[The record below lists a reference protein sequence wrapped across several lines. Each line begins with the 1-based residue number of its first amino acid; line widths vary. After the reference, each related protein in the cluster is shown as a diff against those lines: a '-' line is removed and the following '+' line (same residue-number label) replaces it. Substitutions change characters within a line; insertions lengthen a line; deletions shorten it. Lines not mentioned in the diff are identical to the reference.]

1 MVISSLVVECAA
13 DAVDAVA
20 AALAEQAGVEVHE
33 RKGYKLVVTISFVRG
48 WQGANKCF
56 AIPVMLGRIAS
67 SGAL

>member
-33 RKGYKLVVTISFVRG
+33 RKGYKLVVTIEADTVDGVKRYGRFVRG
-48 WQGANKCF
+48 D
-56 AIPVMLGRIAS
+56 
-67 SGAL
+67 SGCVGG